1 MEAEDFFKESVARLR
16 DRQLAS
22 YSKQPPVHIFS
33 KSFEKE
39 MQELI
44 AKQRRTELGASA
56 KYIWRQAA
64 CFTFAGLLG
73 LSLCFVSVGAWSR
86 DFLRMV
92 EQEGDGK
99 TDIRFARTG
108 EGTPQTSDI
117 QYTLTDVP
125 QGYRRTGHTSIPGG
139 AGDYMIYENDA
150 GKRIIFH
157 QMSAEGVGISLNTE
171 GAELEQLECRGHP
184 ARFLENDGMCSLL
197 WYDDKYVYMLTTD
210 LPRDETLALAEKI
223 TLKVLPYPTL
233 QKLPLELLPGYYPPE
248 IAREN
253 GDVVISGNEIFHLE
267 QVEAFVTG
275 CTNSQDG
282 AIRIVHYAPD
292 NSALIDDLQMENN
305 HIYYTRDQSR
315 WKQSETSF
323 EEGEEYDSIGIV
335 TNGEEQVLTLY
346 SRHYDAPVEVIRFQK
361 APASPSSGK

>member
-22 YSKQPPVHIFS
+22 YSKQPPIHIFS
-33 KSFEKE
+33 PSFEKE

-44 AKQRRTELGASA
+44 AKQRITELGTSA
-56 KYIWRQAA
+56 IYIWRLAA
-64 CFTFAGLLG
+64 CFDVAGLLG

-108 EGTPQTSDI
+108 EGTPQTSDV

-125 QGYRRTGHTSIPGG
+125 QGYRRTGHINSPGG
-139 AGDYMIYENDA
+139 AGDYIIYENDA
-150 GKRIIFH
+150 GKRIIFN
-157 QMSAEGVGISLNTE
+157 QMPAEGVGISLNTE
-171 GAELEQLECRGHP
+171 GAELEQIECRGHP
-184 ARFLENDGMCSLL
+184 ARFLENEGMCSLL
-197 WYDDKYVYMLTTD
+197 WYDDRYAYMLTTD
-210 LPRDETLALAEKI
+210 LPRNDTLALAEKI
-223 TLKVLPYPTL
+223 TLKVLPYSTL
-233 QKLPLELLPGYYPPE
+233 QKLPIELLPRDYPPE

-253 GDVVISGNEIFHLE
+253 GDVVISADGVFHFE
-267 QVEAFVTG
+267 QLEAFVAG
-275 CTNSQDG
+275 CTKKQEG
-282 AIRIVHYAPD
+282 AVRIVHYAPD
-292 NSALIDDLQMENN
+292 NSALIDDLQMKDG

-315 WKQSETSF
+315 WEQSEVSF

-346 SRHYDAPVEVIRFQK
+346 SRHYDAPVEVVRFQN
-361 APASPSSGK
+361 

>member
-22 YSKQPPVHIFS
+22 YNKQPPLHIFS
-33 KSFEKE
+33 PSFEKE

-44 AKQRRTELGASA
+44 AKQRLAELGTSA
-56 KYIWRQAA
+56 KHIWQQAA

-108 EGTPQTSDI
+108 EGAPQTSDV

-139 AGDYMIYENDA
+139 AGDYIIYENDA
-150 GKRIIFH
+150 GKRIIFD
-157 QMSAEGVGISLNTE
+157 QMPAEGVGISLNTE

-184 ARFLENDGMCSLL
+184 ARFLENGGMCSLL
-197 WYDDKYVYMLTTD
+197 WYDDRYVYMLTTD

-223 TLKVLPYPTL
+223 TLKALPYPTL
-233 QKLPLELLPGYYPPE
+233 QKLPIELLPRDYPPQ
-248 IAREN
+248 IAQEN
-253 GDVVISGNEIFHLE
+253 GDVVIFENKIYHLE
-267 QVEAFVTG
+267 QVEAFVNG
-275 CTNSQDG
+275 CSQNQDG

-292 NSALIDDLQMENN
+292 NSALIDDLQMENG
-305 HIYYTRDQSR
+305 HIYYTKDQSR
-315 WKQSETSF
+315 WSQSESSF

-346 SRHYDAPVEVIRFQK
+346 SRHYDTPVEVIRFQK
-361 APASPSSGK
+361 APSEPNP

>member
-361 APASPSSGK
+361 APDSPSSGK